1 MHSGRTAVA
10 AGIGIA
16 AAGVLLAAAVG
27 AVAYQDREG
36 PEIIVQQMEAAY
48 SLSMTTGDLI
58 QNVSAVDRRD
68 GDVTDSLIV
77 EKIDVSQD
85 GQHASVVYAAADHS
99 GNVTK
104 LVWDMPCAQDGGET
118 QAVTESAG
126 EQAAVQD
133 ETSAAQDPEGQPAM
147 TGDGEEEPT
156 AEQPVDPAAPRL
168 TLSAHEVNV
177 AQGTE
182 FTALSYVQEITD
194 DSDSQE
200 MLYGQI
206 QISGHVDTAV
216 PGSYELVYFVT
227 DSDGNRSNEERLMVA
242 VQ

>member
-36 PEIIVQQMEAAY
+36 PEIIVQETEAAY
-48 SLSMTTGDLI
+48 SLSMTTSDLI

-85 GQHASVVYAAADHS
+85 GQHASIVYAAADHN

-118 QAVTESAG
+118 QAVTEPAG
-126 EQAAVQD
+126 EQAAAPD
-133 ETSAAQDPEGQPAM
+133 ETSAAQEPEGQPTM
-147 TGDGEEEPT
+147 TGDGGE
-156 AEQPVDPAAPRL
+156 DPAAPRI